1 MRKPPGSRRALDA
14 AVLVVL
20 PACGFGCAAPG
31 GAGSKAVADE
41 IWSLENDYWVQ
52 NRDAAYERIVSAWH
66 DRFLGWPGS
75 EPKPIGKEDGPA
87 YVRRSFPKPGSFAF
101 EIEPAGIRA
110 HENIVVNHYTV
121 HLASKDERGQDQTRS
136 MRITHTWIREG
147 GTWKL
152 LGGMSCGG

>member
-20 PACGFGCAAPG
+20 LACGSGCAAPG
-31 GAGSKAVADE
+31 GAGSRAVDDE

-87 YVRRSFPKPGSFAF
+87 YVRRSFPKPGAFAF